1 MRASREG
8 NTGAR
13 VKYRMMRQKS
23 TFATIRNNQAIR
35 PSYNAIVIMQIS
47 HLQNYKQRKPDNTN
61 NASVISANV
70 SPGGND
76 IVICRFWSQAFV
88 TFRNISSAYYSHK
101 LGLSVQTYY
110 VTVENWHKY
119 ACIIVRLYYYASML
133 LCACNDIVICAYRHM
148 RIKTY
153 NGSVIR
159 FYDFI
164 TIKF

>member
-1 MRASREG
+1 MRANKER
-8 NTGAR
+8 NAGAR

-23 TFATIRNNQAIR
+23 TLATIRNNQAIG
-35 PSYNAIVIMQIS
+35 PSYNAIVMMQMS
-47 HLQNYKQRKPDNTN
+47 HLQNYKQQQRDNAN

-70 SPGGND
+70 SPGHND

-88 TFRNISSAYYSHK
+88 TFCNISSVYHSHK

-119 ACIIVRLYYYASML
+119 ACTIVRLYYHAPMR
-133 LCACNDIVICAYRHM
+133 LCAYNDIVICAYADM
-148 RIKTY
+148 RIKAY